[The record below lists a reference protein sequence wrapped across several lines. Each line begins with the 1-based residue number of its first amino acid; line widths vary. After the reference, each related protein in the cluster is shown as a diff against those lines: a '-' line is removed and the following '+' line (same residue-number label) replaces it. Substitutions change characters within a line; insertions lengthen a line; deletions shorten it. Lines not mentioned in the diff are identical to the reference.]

1 MSSPNPLLSSSAPF
15 RGILYMLIG
24 SALLTANDTVLKWLS
39 GSYPVGQLMCLR
51 GVFVYIPI
59 AFFVWRAGGL
69 DALRISNVK
78 GQALRAGLVVCGTF
92 LFVTGL
98 FYLPIADA
106 IAISFAGPLF
116 VTALAPWLL
125 GEQVG
130 WRRWAAVFV
139 GFMGVLV
146 IIRPTGDA
154 VQWAALFPICASFT
168 GALRDILTRRL
179 AFQDTAAATL
189 TLTTSA
195 VVLAGLSS
203 VLFSDWQPVKTTDIG
218 LFALGGV
225 LIGTAHYVLI
235 ETFRYAEAALVT
247 PFKYS
252 SIIWAAGLGYI
263 VWGDLPDRWTMLGV
277 AILVMSGLYILRRET
292 ELHRLRSMVN
302 QNE

>member
-1 MSSPNPLLSSSAPF
+1 MV
-15 RGILYMLIG
+15 IG

-51 GVFVYIPI
+51 GVFVFIPI
-59 AFFVWRAGGL
+59 AFFIWRAGGFRS
-69 DALRISNVK
+69 LRISNIK
-78 GQALRAGLVVCGTF
+78 GQGLRAGLVVGGTF
-92 LFVTGL
+92 MFVTGL

-130 WRRWAAVFV
+130 WRRWVAVFI
-139 GFMGVLV
+139 GFIGVLV
-146 IIRPTGDA
+146 ITRPTGEA
-154 VQWAALFPICASFT
+154 VQWAALLPLCASFT

-179 AFQDTAAATL
+179 AFQDSSVATL

-195 VVLAGLSS
+195 VVLAGTATS
-203 VLFSDWQPVKTTDIG
+203 VFVEWQPVKLSDIG
-218 LFALGGV
+218 LFAMGGV
-225 LIGTAHYVLI
+225 LIGSAHYALI

-252 SIIWAAGLGYI
+252 SIIWATGFGYLI
-263 VWGDLPDRWTMLGV
+263 WGDLPDRWTVLGV
-277 AILVMSGLYILRRET
+277 LILVMSGLYILRRET
-292 ELHRLRSMVN
+292 LSRRS
-302 QNE
+302 

>member
-1 MSSPNPLLSSSAPF
+1 MV
-15 RGILYMLIG
+15 IG

-51 GVFVYIPI
+51 GVFVFIPI
-59 AFFVWRAGGL
+59 AFFIWRAGGFRS
-69 DALRISNVK
+69 LRISNIK
-78 GQALRAGLVVCGTF
+78 GQGLRAGLVVGGTF
-92 LFVTGL
+92 MFVTGL

-130 WRRWAAVFV
+130 WRRWIAVFI
-139 GFMGVLV
+139 GFIGVLV
-146 IIRPTGDA
+146 ITRPTGEA
-154 VQWAALFPICASFT
+154 VQWAALLPLCASFT

-179 AFQDTAAATL
+179 AFQDSSVATL

-195 VVLAGLSS
+195 VVLAGTATS
-203 VLFSDWQPVKTTDIG
+203 VFVEWQPVKLADIG
-218 LFALGGV
+218 LFAMGGV
-225 LIGTAHYVLI
+225 LIGSAHYALI

-252 SIIWAAGLGYI
+252 SIIWATGFGYLI
-263 VWGDLPDRWTMLGV
+263 WGDLPDRWTILGV
-277 AILVMSGLYILRRET
+277 LILVMSGLYILRRET
-292 ELHRLRSMVN
+292 LSRRSGA
-302 QNE
+302 

>member
-1 MSSPNPLLSSSAPF
+1 MV
-15 RGILYMLIG
+15 IG

-51 GVFVYIPI
+51 GVFVFIPI
-59 AFFVWRAGGL
+59 AFFIWWAGGFRS
-69 DALRISNVK
+69 LRISNIK
-78 GQALRAGLVVCGTF
+78 GQGLRAGLVVGGTF
-92 LFVTGL
+92 MFVTGL

-130 WRRWAAVFV
+130 WRRWIAVFI
-139 GFMGVLV
+139 GFIGVLV
-146 IIRPTGDA
+146 ITRPTGEA
-154 VQWAALFPICASFT
+154 VQWAALLPLCASFT

-179 AFQDTAAATL
+179 AFQDSSVATL

-195 VVLAGLSS
+195 VVLAGTATS
-203 VLFSDWQPVKTTDIG
+203 VFVEWQPVKLADIG
-218 LFALGGV
+218 LFAMGGV
-225 LIGTAHYVLI
+225 LIGSAHYALI

-252 SIIWAAGLGYI
+252 SIIWATGFGYLI
-263 VWGDLPDRWTMLGV
+263 WGDLPDRWTILGV
-277 AILVMSGLYILRRET
+277 LILVMSGLYILRRET
-292 ELHRLRSMVN
+292 LSRRSGA
-302 QNE
+302 